1 MNGAGLVAGG
11 WLGAGF
17 VGGGFEG
24 FWQEFNGRN
33 FCGGVWW

>member
-24 FWQEFNGRN
+24 LWQELLR
-33 FCGGVWW
+33 GVWG